1 MNPIPHRGTF
11 PCKGHRTMAQVI
23 ADEERAAF
31 VDRIAEQKMRDWK
44 RRQDKERYQR
54 ERVKP

>member
-31 VDRIAEQKMRDWK
+31 VDRITAQRLKEWNRK
-44 RRQDKERYQR
+44 RYER